1 MKRNPHAG
9 RRSAGGLNLSVFTAD
24 ELEDIHLA
32 TLEVLERTGVWVEC
46 ADALDVFAD
55 GGCRVDRESHTVRI
69 PPWLVED
76 AIHWAPSTWTLCGL
90 DPANDIVLES
100 NRVGFANF
108 GEGLKVV
115 DPYSGELRASTKAD
129 LGDVARVV
137 DALAD
142 IDCFEVALG
151 CSDAPPATATIHNFE
166 ATLLNCAK
174 PSCTGPQ
181 DGYAVKKY
189 VEMAAVAAGGIDR
202 LRERPV
208 MILGT
213 CPVSPLKLSREFCE
227 IVMEASRAGMPVE
240 VLSMAMAGASGPVT
254 LAGTLV
260 THNAEVLAGITLA
273 QLTERGTRVVY
284 GSSTT
289 SMDLRY
295 ATASVGTP
303 EMALISAGVAQLA
316 RQYRLPSYVSGA

>member
-1 MKRNPHAG
+1 MIRGAQNALHSGGASLAMFTRADLDDLHA
-9 RRSAGGLNLSVFTAD
+9 
-24 ELEDIHLA
+24 A
-32 TLEVLERTGVWVEC
+32 TVQVLERAGVLVES
-46 ADALDVFAD
+46 DEALDIFAD
-55 GGCRVDRESHTVRI
+55 GGCRVDREARTVRI
-69 PPWLVED
+69 PPYLVDD
-76 AIHWAPSTWTLCGL
+76 AIRWAPSTWTLHGL
-90 DPANDIVLES
+90 DSVNDIVLES

-108 GEGLKVV
+108 GEGLKVL
-115 DPYSGELRASTKAD
+115 DPYSGELRDSTKAD

-137 DALAD
+137 DALPD

-151 CSDAPPATATIHNFE
+151 CSDAPPETATIHNYE
-166 ATLLNCAK
+166 ATLLNTTK

-181 DGYAVKKY
+181 DGYAVRKY

-202 LRERPV
+202 LRERP
-208 MILGT
+208 ILMFGT
-213 CPVSPLKLSREFCE
+213 CPVSPLKLGREFCE
-227 IVMEASRAGMPVE
+227 VVMEASRAGMPVE
-240 VLSMAMAGASGPVT
+240 VLSMAMAGGSSPVT

-295 ATASVGTP
+295 AAASVGTP